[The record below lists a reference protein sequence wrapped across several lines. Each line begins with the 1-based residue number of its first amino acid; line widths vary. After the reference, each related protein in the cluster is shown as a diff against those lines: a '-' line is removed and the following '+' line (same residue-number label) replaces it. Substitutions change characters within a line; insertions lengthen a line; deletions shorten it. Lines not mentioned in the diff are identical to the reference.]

1 MMFHPF
7 DIVVLQCDLPEHK
20 LHKGD
25 LCVIVE
31 LYPEDGLEVEF
42 VTGAGQTQALLTLS
56 IEDVRPIGEL
66 DMLSTR
72 SIDVA

>member
-7 DIVVLQCDLPEHK
+7 DIVVLQCDLPEYN

-25 LCVIVE
+25 VGVVVE
-31 LYPEDGLEVEF
+31 LYPQDGLEVEF
-42 VTGAGQTQALLTLS
+42 VSGAGKTQALLTLTK
-56 IEDVRPIGEL
+56 EDVRPIGEF